1 MKHNSLSDLSFE
13 LKIHRA
19 RRGGVGAGCNRHRR
33 PTKGGHRCGG
43 DRRDSKHILRKMVR
57 RIERTMSKKITSIGY
72 QDYLDGNY

>member
-1 MKHNSLSDLSFE
+1 MRQNNLSDLSFE

-43 DRRDSKHILRKMVR
+43 DRRISKHNIMKMVR
-57 RIERTMSKKITSIGY
+57 RIERTMNKKITNQGY
-72 QDYLDGNY
+72 QDFLDGNY